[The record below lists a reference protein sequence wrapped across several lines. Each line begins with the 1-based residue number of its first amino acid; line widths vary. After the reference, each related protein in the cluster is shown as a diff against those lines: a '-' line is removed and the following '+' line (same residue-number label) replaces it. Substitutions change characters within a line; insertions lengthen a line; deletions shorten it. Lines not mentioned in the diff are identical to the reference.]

1 MKGRKKQ
8 AVQVDAVKKKSIWT
22 NWRLYVMCLPAV
34 VYLLLFNYKPMYG
47 IIIAF
52 KNYSMRKGIM
62 GSPWIGFANFQRL
75 FSSYWFPI
83 ILKNTLTLSLLS
95 LVLRFPIP
103 IILALALNEV
113 QHSRFRKGFQTISYA
128 PHFISTVVMCGM
140 LTLYLSPSS
149 GIINKFIEILGG
161 DSKNPLLFVLSASF
175 SDPKAVAG
183 GEMLLFPVRPTLDGY
198 RYLLQYKEIW
208 IGYVNTLF
216 YVFVGTILNLAATLP
231 CAYAVSRR
239 DLKGQKYLML
249 FFMIT
254 MYFSGGMIPGYLNVK
269 SLGLL
274 NTRSVVLVNGLVSTF
289 NLIVARTYFM
299 TAIPWEI
306 LTKSTFA
313 KTAMA
318 NGKSFSAE
326 EMMALIK
333 QADTANMLKYGGIVI
348 SALPMLLIY
357 PFLQKYFEQG
367 IMIGSVKG

>member
-1 MKGRKKQ
+1 M
-8 AVQVDAVKKKSIWT
+8 
-22 NWRLYVMCLPAV
+22 RLD
-34 VYLLLFNYKPMYG
+34 K
-47 IIIAF
+47 
-52 KNYSMRKGIM
+52 
-62 GSPWIGFANFQRL
+62 
-75 FSSYWFPI
+75 
-83 ILKNTLTLSLLS
+83 
-95 LVLRFPIP
+95 
-103 IILALALNEV
+103 
-113 QHSRFRKGFQTISYA
+113 ISKTKINNA
-128 PHFISTVVMCGM
+128 IFDIV
-140 LTLYLSPSS
+140 LYL
-149 GIINKFIEILGG
+149 ILILLAVLMLY
-161 DSKNPLLFVLSASF
+161 PLLFVLSASF

-208 IGYVNTLF
+208 TGYANTLF

-274 NTRSVVLVNGLVSTF
+274 NTRSIVLVNGLVSTF

-299 TAIPWEI
+299 TAIPWEIQEAFVIDGCNDFQIFSKIVFPLSKPITVVMALYYGVGRWNSYFVEMIYLKDRDKYPLQLFLREI

-333 QADTANMLKYGGIVI
+333 QADTANMLKYGVIVI